1 MPRTGLGGVGS
12 YSSLLPLNGANIPAA
27 YSAPRIGADYHPS
40 MRILRQSNPAQRLAP
55 LIGPMSL
62 PMTLVNDVDAPRLS
76 VSDRGLAYGDGLFDT
91 MAVIDGEMLNSNA
104 HFTPRQRDCQRLG
117 TTCPDVSLLAVDTLT
132 VTLALAFERSVVKLT
147 ITRGSGARGY
157 TPAVSLHPP
166 RSVACSEWPTAYSSH
181 EGNGVTVCI
190 VNHRLCMNPQL
201 TGLKL
206 NRLDQVMASRE
217 LAKTTGQEALMLDD
231 IGTTYYIGERSQAPQ
246 NALIA
251 GNYHR

>member
-1 MPRTGLGGVGS
+1 MPRTGLGGVVS

-27 YSAPRIGADYHPS
+27 YSAARIGADYHS
-40 MRILRQSNPAQRLAP
+40 SVRILRQSNPAQRLAP

-117 TTCPDVSLLAVDTLT
+117 TTCPDVSLLAVETLT

-147 ITRGSGARGY
+147 ITRGSGA
-157 TPAVSLHPP
+157 
-166 RSVACSEWPTAYSSH
+166 CSEWPTAHSSH

-201 TGLKL
+201 TGLKQL

-217 LAKTTGQEALMLDD
+217 LAKTTAQEALMLDD
-231 IGTTYYIGERSQAPQ
+231 IGTTYYIGERIRAPQ

>member
-12 YSSLLPLNGANIPAA
+12 YPSLLPLNGANIPAA
-27 YSAPRIGADYHPS
+27 YTAPRIGADYHPS
-40 MRILRQSNPAQRLAP
+40 VRTLRQSNPAQRLAP

-62 PMTLVNDVDAPRLS
+62 PMTLVNYVDAPRLS
-76 VSDRGLAYGDGLFDT
+76 ISDRGLAYGDGLFDT
-91 MAVIDGEMLNSNA
+91 MAVIDGEILNSNA

-117 TTCPDVSLLAVDTLT
+117 TTCPDVSLLAVETLT
-132 VTLALAFERSVVKLT
+132 VALAFELSVVKLT
-147 ITRGSGARGY
+147 ITRRSGARGY
-157 TPAVSLHPP
+157 TPAVSLHPTQ
-166 RSVACSEWPTAYSSH
+166 SVACSEWPTTYSSH

-190 VNHRLCMNPQL
+190 ANHRLCMGPQL
-201 TGLKL
+201 TGLKQS

-217 LAKTTGQEALMLDD
+217 LAETTTQEALMLDD
-231 IGTTYYIGERSQAPQ
+231 IGTTCHIGERTRAPQ